1 MLVVFKCARGLAAV
15 IVVTAVVTACGGGAS
30 SGVTEVDAMSSSGA
44 ETGANDPQ
52 LQVPSE
58 SCAAAP
64 MVDQGRFTGTLR
76 DRGPDPGL
84 GGVCGGG
91 GPDVF
96 LRVEVPVRADLR
108 VEAHGV
114 GFTARVSLA
123 PPGCQKAPMLV
134 CDGNGVAELEDLS
147 EGTVVTLAI
156 GAEAEL
162 FAGLSGV
169 AVKEGEPDPLA
180 FTVDVGMRRVLAAGE
195 VCMPAARGRCGAGTL
210 CLPASTGGDTDTDT
224 GADTDTDGDASMWT
238 CTPLVGN
245 GCIDPE
251 EAAVALVDGVG
262 SVSVDPDQPQS
273 DVHQH
278 SCTGAGMRERV
289 LRLTMPADL
298 GPQDSLELR
307 VESPEVG
314 LAVRAPGCL
323 ASDELACMAPR
334 PYGARVVIAAPDEL
348 RQAGVAPYV
357 FVELPEPGVLGEPV
371 LVQLRKVQRAPPVS
385 AGN

>member
-1 MLVVFKCARGLAAV
+1 MLVVFKRARGLVAV
-15 IVVTAVVTACGGGAS
+15 VAVTAVVACGGGAS
-30 SGVTEVDAMSSSGA
+30 GGTTEVDAMSSSGD
-44 ETGANDPQ
+44 ESGANDPQ

-64 MVDQGRFTGTLR
+64 MVEQGRFAGTLR

-108 VEAHGV
+108 VEARGV

-134 CDGNGVAELEDLS
+134 CGGSGVAELEDLS

-169 AVKEGEPDPLA
+169 AVKEGEPDPLG

-195 VCMPAARGRCGAGTL
+195 VCMPAVRGRCGAGTL
-210 CLPASTGGDTDTDT
+210 CLPAGTGADMDTDM
-224 GADTDTDGDASMWT
+224 GADTDVGDASMWT
-238 CTPLVGN
+238 CTPMVGN
-245 GCIDPE
+245 GCIEPE
-251 EAAVALVDGVG
+251 EVAVQLVDGVG
-262 SVSVDPDQPQS
+262 SIIIDPDQPQS

-307 VESPEVG
+307 ALGPEVG

-348 RQAGVAPYV
+348 RQAGVAPYL
-357 FVELPEPGVLGEPV
+357 FVELPEPGVLAEPV